1 MYHAE
6 SLVAKQVKAMVSSE
20 HSQFLNVEEVLDR
33 ICIEEDI
40 QLEGRQREAVLR
52 ICQARGGAF
61 ILTGRAGSGK
71 TFTLNIIIKT
81 LKHLYLQNHLPFSAR
96 VMAPTGKAAQVAQNA
111 TGLAATTVHRALQLT
126 GNNSSEPNI
135 MIHSDCIVI
144 DEFSM
149 MGLQL
154 SAALFENI
162 PSGTKVIIMGDVEQL
177 PSIDPGNV
185 LQDLIASG
193 CVPVVT
199 LDVVKRQKEGSG
211 ILFNANQIIDGQMIH
226 SMVVNKNGTSN
237 NAYIFRAE
245 SDIKCRDEIIK
256 KAALMRSRG
265 YSIDDIQILCP
276 QRKTIIGVD
285 ALNYALQQ
293 IWNPPNGDLE
303 ITYKTIEIQDRY
315 GRTEKIQMKFR
326 IGDKV
331 IHTKNDYGMKFYRY
345 RFREEFIE
353 DYSRRGII
361 NGEMGRIFQITTVKR
376 DNKTHLRIYVK
387 YGEDLYAV
395 YEDHWEHLS
404 MAYAVSIHRSQGSQ
418 WPVVLAPIQMTNRR
432 MLNRKLLYTLYTRAQ
447 CISMLFTT
455 EEAIQYAIENT
466 FSSHRNT
473 YLKEEL
479 CTS

>member
-1 MYHAE
+1 
-6 SLVAKQVKAMVSSE
+6 
-20 HSQFLNVEEVLDR
+20 
-33 ICIEEDI
+33 
-40 QLEGRQREAVLR
+40 
-52 ICQARGGAF
+52 
-61 ILTGRAGSGK
+61 
-71 TFTLNIIIKT
+71 
-81 LKHLYLQNHLPFSAR
+81 
-96 VMAPTGKAAQVAQNA
+96 
-111 TGLAATTVHRALQLT
+111 
-126 GNNSSEPNI
+126 
-135 MIHSDCIVI
+135 
-144 DEFSM
+144 
-149 MGLQL
+149 
-154 SAALFENI
+154 
-162 PSGTKVIIMGDVEQL
+162 
-177 PSIDPGNV
+177 
-185 LQDLIASG
+185 
-193 CVPVVT
+193 
-199 LDVVKRQKEGSG
+199 
-211 ILFNANQIIDGQMIH
+211 
-226 SMVVNKNGTSN
+226 
-237 NAYIFRAE
+237 
-245 SDIKCRDEIIK
+245 
-256 KAALMRSRG
+256 
-265 YSIDDIQILCP
+265 
-276 QRKTIIGVD
+276 
-285 ALNYALQQ
+285 
-293 IWNPPNGDLE
+293 
-303 ITYKTIEIQDRY
+303 
-315 GRTEKIQMKFR
+315 MKFR
-326 IGDKV
+326 IGDMV